1 MMSVIIKQRMGFNT
15 TSLYNIVNIAYDQ
28 ATNVYTLTDTD
39 SHVTTVNGN
48 DAYVFIMITNPI

>member
-48 DAYVFIMITNPI
+48 DAYVFIMIC